1 MFLDILKLCMTQLMF
16 SSFFAEIF
24 LGGHGDRPCAQLDR
38 PHGQQPSSHCLQTGG
53 VDDDMG
59 DEMHSLPRSF
69 YLVGVAFM
77 PTLSKFLKQFIETH
91 KITALL

>member
-1 MFLDILKLCMTQLMF
+1 MF

-53 VDDDMG
+53 ADDDMG
-59 DEMHSLPRSF
+59 DEMYSLARSF
-69 YLVGVAFM
+69 RSEPCGSGIYAF
-77 PTLSKFLKQFIETH
+77 
-91 KITALL
+91 